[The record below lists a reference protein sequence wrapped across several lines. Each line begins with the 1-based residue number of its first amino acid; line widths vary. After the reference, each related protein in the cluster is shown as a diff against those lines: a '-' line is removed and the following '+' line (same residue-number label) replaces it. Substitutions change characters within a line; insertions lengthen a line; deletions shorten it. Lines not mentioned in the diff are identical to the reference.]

1 MEKKKVVI
9 ALGGNALGKDV
20 EEQKDTYLLKI
31 KANCFVP
38 FLSLDF
44 KDADVTLED
53 NFFHITDTEEKVIR
67 ADKKDIRN
75 GSFKNAQNMK
85 NRLEILTLIPVKDGV
100 RN

>member
-1 MEKKKVVI
+1 MWSRNSEI
-9 ALGGNALGKDV
+9 NIDV

-53 NFFHITDTEEKVIR
+53 NFFHITDTEEKSNPCRTKKHLELVILKMLR
-67 ADKKDIRN
+67 I
-75 GSFKNAQNMK
+75 
-85 NRLEILTLIPVKDGV
+85 
-100 RN
+100 